1 MSSEDIFTIA
11 IDGPAGSGKGT
22 IAKQLSQELKLNY
35 LDSGAIYRILGFH
48 LKENN
53 IPIENDALVKERIQ
67 KAKIQFIEDI
77 IYLNDRDVTDAI
89 RTESIAKMA
98 SLIAAKKTVRE
109 SILDLQRSFLQKPG
123 LVAEGRDMGT
133 VVFPEAKHKFFLTAT
148 VEERAS
154 RRYKQ
159 LISKGFDVSMADLVV
174 EIQER
179 DFRDTNRTIS
189 PLVPAANAVI
199 IDTTELSPNQVIEF
213 ILGDI

>member
-1 MSSEDIFTIA
+1 MNLIT

-67 KAKIQFIEDI
+67 KAKIQFIENT

-159 LISKGFDVSMADLVV
+159 LISKGFDVSIADLVV

-189 PLVPAANAVI
+189 PLVPASNAVI
-199 IDTTELSPNQVIEF
+199 IDTTELSPSQVIEF

>member
-1 MSSEDIFTIA
+1 MNLIT

-48 LKENN
+48 LKTKN
-53 IPIENDALVKERIQ
+53 IPIDNDALLKESIQ
-67 KAKIQFIEDI
+67 KAKIRFTEDAI
-77 IYLNDRDVTDAI
+77 FLNDRDVTDAI

-98 SLIAAKKTVRE
+98 SLIAANKTVRVN
-109 SILDLQRSFLQKPG
+109 IIDFQRSFLKKPG

-133 VVFPEAKHKFFLTAT
+133 VVFPEAKYKFFLTAS

-159 LISKGFDVSMADLVV
+159 LISKGFDVNISDLVV

-189 PLVPAANAVI
+189 PLVPASDAVI

-213 ILGDI
+213 ILGEI

>member
-1 MSSEDIFTIA
+1 MNLIT

-22 IAKQLSQELKLNY
+22 ISKQLSQELKLNY

-53 IPIENDALVKERIQ
+53 IPIENDALVKKRIQ
-67 KAKIQFIEDI
+67 KAKIQFIEDT

-189 PLVPAANAVI
+189 PLVPADNAVI
-199 IDTTELSPNQVIEF
+199 IDSTELSPSQVIEF

>member
-1 MSSEDIFTIA
+1 MNLIT

-67 KAKIQFIEDI
+67 KAKIQFIEDT

-98 SLIAAKKTVRE
+98 SLIAAKKSVRE

-199 IDTTELSPNQVIEF
+199 IDSTELSPSQVIEF

>member
-1 MSSEDIFTIA
+1 MNLIT

-53 IPIENDALVKERIQ
+53 IPIENDALVKEIIH
-67 KAKIQFIEDI
+67 KAKIQFIEGTI
-77 IYLNDRDVTDAI
+77 FLNDRDVTDAI

-199 IDTTELSPNQVIEF
+199 IDTTELSPSQVIEF

>member
-1 MSSEDIFTIA
+1 MNLIT

-67 KAKIQFIEDI
+67 NAKIQFIEDT
-77 IYLNDRDVTDAI
+77 IYLNDRDVTDVI

-133 VVFPEAKHKFFLTAT
+133 VVFPEAKYKFFLTAT

-199 IDTTELSPNQVIEF
+199 IDTTELSPSQVIEF

>member
-1 MSSEDIFTIA
+1 MNLIT

-67 KAKIQFIEDI
+67 KAKIQFIEDT
-77 IYLNDRDVTDAI
+77 IYLNDQDVSDVI

-133 VVFPEAKHKFFLTAT
+133 VVFPEAKYKFFLTAT

-199 IDTTELSPNQVIEF
+199 IDTTELSPSQVIEF

>member
-1 MSSEDIFTIA
+1 MNLIT

-35 LDSGAIYRILGFH
+35 LDSGAIYRILGLH

-159 LISKGFDVSMADLVV
+159 LISKGFDVRMHDLVV

-199 IDTTELSPNQVIEF
+199 IDTTELSPSQVIEF

>member
-1 MSSEDIFTIA
+1 MNLIT

-67 KAKIQFIEDI
+67 KAKIQFIENT
-77 IYLNDRDVTDAI
+77 IYLNDRDVTNAI

-159 LISKGFDVSMADLVV
+159 LISKGFDVSIADLVV

-189 PLVPAANAVI
+189 PLVPADNAVI
-199 IDTTELSPNQVIEF
+199 IDSTELSPSQVIEF

>member
-1 MSSEDIFTIA
+1 MNLIT

-67 KAKIQFIEDI
+67 KAKIQFIENT

-148 VEERAS
+148 VEERAI

>member
-1 MSSEDIFTIA
+1 MNLIT

-53 IPIENDALVKERIQ
+53 IPIENDVLVKESIQ
-67 KAKIQFIEDI
+67 KAKIQFIEDTV
-77 IYLNDRDVTDAI
+77 YLNDRDVTDVI

-109 SILDLQRSFLQKPG
+109 SILDLQRSFLKKPG

-133 VVFPEAKHKFFLTAT
+133 VVFPEAKYKFFLTAT

-159 LISKGFDVSMADLVV
+159 LISKGFDVNMSGLVV

-199 IDTTELSPNQVIEF
+199 IDTTELSPSQVIEF

>member
-1 MSSEDIFTIA
+1 MNLIT

-53 IPIENDALVKERIQ
+53 IPIENDALVKEIIQ
-67 KAKIQFIEDI
+67 KAKIQFIENT

-199 IDTTELSPNQVIEF
+199 IDTTELSPSQVIEF

>member
-1 MSSEDIFTIA
+1 MNLIT

-22 IAKQLSQELKLNY
+22 IAKQLSEVLKLNY

-48 LKENN
+48 LKKNN
-53 IPIENDALVKERIQ
+53 IPIDNDALVKESIL
-67 KAKIQFIEDI
+67 KAKIQFIEDT

-109 SILDLQRSFLQKPG
+109 SILDLQRSFLKKPG

-133 VVFPEAKHKFFLTAT
+133 VVFPEAKFKFFLTAT

-159 LISKGFDVSMADLVV
+159 LISKGFDVSIADLVV
-174 EIQER
+174 ELQER

-199 IDTTELSPNQVIEF
+199 IDTTELSPSQVINF

>member
-1 MSSEDIFTIA
+1 MNLIT

-53 IPIENDALVKERIQ
+53 IPIENDALVKESIQ
-67 KAKIQFIEDI
+67 NAKIQFIEDI

-109 SILDLQRSFLQKPG
+109 GILDLQRSFLQKPG

-159 LISKGFDVSMADLVV
+159 LISKGFDVSMSDLVF

>member
-1 MSSEDIFTIA
+1 MNLIT

-22 IAKQLSQELKLNY
+22 IAKQLSQKLKLNY

-53 IPIENDALVKERIQ
+53 IPFDNDALVKERIQ

>member
-1 MSSEDIFTIA
+1 MNLIT

-53 IPIENDALVKERIQ
+53 IPIENDALVKESIQ
-67 KAKIQFIEDI
+67 KAKIQFIEDT

-199 IDTTELSPNQVIEF
+199 IDTTELSPSQVIEF

>member
-1 MSSEDIFTIA
+1 MNLIT

-22 IAKQLSQELKLNY
+22 VAQQLSHELKLNY
-35 LDSGAIYRILGFH
+35 LDSGAIYRILGLH
-48 LKENN
+48 LKEIN
-53 IPIENDALVKERIQ
+53 IPIENDVLVKESIQ
-67 KAKIQFIEDI
+67 KVKIKFIEGA
-77 IYLNDRDVTDAI
+77 IYLNDRDVTDTI
-89 RTESIAKMA
+89 RTESIAKIA

-109 SILDLQRSFLQKPG
+109 SILDLQRSFLKRPG

-133 VVFPEAKHKFFLTAT
+133 VVFPEAKYKFFLTAT

-159 LISKGFDVSMADLVV
+159 LISKGFDVSMADLVD

-189 PLVPAANAVI
+189 PLVPASNAVI
-199 IDTTELSPNQVIEF
+199 IDTTELSPSQVVEF

>member
-1 MSSEDIFTIA
+1 MNLIT

-35 LDSGAIYRILGFH
+35 LDSGAIYRILGFF

-67 KAKIQFIEDI
+67 KAKIQFIEDT

-109 SILDLQRSFLQKPG
+109 GILDLQRSFLQKPG

-199 IDTTELSPNQVIEF
+199 IDTTELSPSQVIEF